1 MAQMQEDLRKVKT
14 PEFRMSFPYLLEPRA
29 GFKGNTE
36 RRTYGV
42 EMLFPPKTN
51 MTPFRDAL
59 TAAVTMK
66 FGDNR
71 KDWPRLG
78 RTPKDVLRDFGEFNS
93 QAKTPLDGDW
103 DGWIMVRANCSDKV
117 APYVVGPVK
126 NGDGIFPRITD
137 PREIY
142 GGRWAKAV
150 LQAYYYPGP
159 TSSGVTFG
167 LVSVQLLKHDSHF
180 GVGRSKPEQDFENAT
195 EEWSGQSDDYERG
208 VAAPKRKPDGDNEW

>member
-1 MAQMQEDLRKVKT
+1 MAQTTEDPRKVRT

-36 RRTYGV
+36 RKTYGI
-42 EMLFPPKTN
+42 EMLFPPRTN
-51 MTPFRDAL
+51 MAPFRAAL
-59 TAAVTMK
+59 LAAMSVK
-66 FGDNR
+66 FGPDQ
-71 KDWPRLG
+71 KGWPRIQ
-78 RTPKDVLRDFGEFNS
+78 RKPNDVIRDFGEFNS
-93 QAKTPLDGDW
+93 QAKTPLEGDW
-103 DGWIMVRANCSDKV
+103 DGWSMVRANCSDKV
-117 APYVVGPVK
+117 APYVVGPLM
-126 NGDGIFPRITD
+126 NADGIFPRITD

-180 GVGRSKPEQDFENAT
+180 GIGRSKPEQDYENAS
-195 EEWSGQSDDYERG
+195 EEWSGETNANEYGTPERSR
-208 VAAPKRKPDGDNEW
+208 PKPAETW

>member
-1 MAQMQEDLRKVKT
+1 MAQQEDLRKVKT

-36 RRTYGV
+36 RRTYGI

-71 KDWPRLG
+71 KDWPRLS

-103 DGWIMVRANCSDKV
+103 DGWTMVRANCSDKV

-167 LVSVQLLKHDSHF
+167 LVSVQLLKHDTHF
-180 GVGRSKPEQDFENAT
+180 GVGRSKPEQDYENAT

-208 VAAPKRKPDGDNEW
+208 APAPKRKTDGDNEW